1 MQSSRGPREIA
12 HSLRDSAQRERAEQA
27 QQLCDLVALAEAYEV
42 PFGEPHLLQPDDIP
56 GIGRV
61 QVGGDGCPLVSE
73 FLADEVAGI
82 LGLSRRHAIA
92 RIGEA
97 LNLRYRHPALWAG
110 VQELRLDAAR
120 ARRAATLCEH
130 LDSEVACDVGDEWLR
145 IQHGLSWT
153 AAFTRLEE
161 LIKDA
166 DPETAAAHE
175 EAWLRGRDVTLS
187 RPRDG
192 VAVVRAQV
200 DVLDGTY
207 FDASIDEM
215 ADILAT
221 LPEYAGIPKQELR
234 SKAVGVLAIPAYAL
248 ALQQQALQPALV
260 GESREHP
267 KPPTDFLTEHDPHAL
282 PGHKCGVITQP
293 VEKLQPK
300 IQLVIHLNA
309 HDAGCDPVARIE
321 HAGTI
326 TTQTL
331 KTLLGDKQVNVRP
344 VIDLAELPDEDH
356 YRPSTTLREA
366 VQLTWQY
373 EAAPFSTRRS
383 RGKRID
389 LDHSVAYLKAGP
401 PGQTSLANLTP
412 LGRKMHRAKTLGIW
426 TMRRP
431 GDDPQIVEWTSP
443 LGFRYKVTP
452 QGTYRL
458 N

>member
-1 MQSSRGPREIA
+1 M
-12 HSLRDSAQRERAEQA
+12 
-27 QQLCDLVALAEAYEV
+27 
-42 PFGEPHLLQPDDIP
+42 
-56 GIGRV
+56 
-61 QVGGDGCPLVSE
+61 
-73 FLADEVAGI
+73 
-82 LGLSRRHAIA
+82 
-92 RIGEA
+92 
-97 LNLRYRHPALWAG
+97 
-110 VQELRLDAAR
+110 
-120 ARRAATLCEH
+120 
-130 LDSEVACDVGDEWLR
+130 
-145 IQHGLSWT
+145 
-153 AAFTRLEE
+153 
-161 LIKDA
+161 
-166 DPETAAAHE
+166 
-175 EAWLRGRDVTLS
+175 
-187 RPRDG
+187 
-192 VAVVRAQV
+192 RAQV

-234 SKAVGVLAIPAYAL
+234 AKAVGVLAIPAYAL
-248 ALQQQALQPALV
+248 ALQQHALQPALADSNKTGPGPHEQDPQTAEERTDV
-260 GESREHP
+260 SVS
-267 KPPTDFLTEHDPHAL
+267 KPSTDFLSTHDPHAL
-282 PGHKCGVITQP
+282 PGHTCGVITQP
-293 VEKLQPK
+293 IEKLQPK
-300 IQLVIHLNA
+300 IQLVIHLTA
-309 HDAGCDPVARIE
+309 HDAGCDPAARIE
-321 HAGTI
+321 HAGAI

-331 KTLLGDKQVNVRP
+331 QTLLGDKHVVVRP

-366 VQLTWQY
+366 VQLTWHH

-401 PGQTSLANLTP
+401 PGQTSLGNLTP

-431 GDDPQIVEWTSP
+431 DDDPQIVEWTSP